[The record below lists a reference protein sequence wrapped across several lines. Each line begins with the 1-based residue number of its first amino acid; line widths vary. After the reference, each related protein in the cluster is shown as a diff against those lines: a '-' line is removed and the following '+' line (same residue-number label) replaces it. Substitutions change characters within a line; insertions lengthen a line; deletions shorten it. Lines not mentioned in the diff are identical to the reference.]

1 MNITTN
7 RPFTKSVFK
16 IALSC
21 PTKLYYARHPEL
33 YANSNDENDFLAALA
48 EGGFQVG
55 ELAKIYT
62 QVDVDL
68 HEVTDYSK
76 ALAKTEELLKRD
88 KVVIAEAAFGFE
100 NMFIRADIVRKN
112 GNRIDLIEVKAKSFN
127 PNTDSWMGKRTN
139 DKNSINA
146 TWREYLYDLAFQRYV
161 VSLAEPKYEVHSY
174 LMLADKSR
182 VADVDNLNQ
191 LFKIRKEN
199 GRTSIEVNPE
209 VKQKLESSKVEI
221 LTAFEADE
229 AVHSIIN
236 GTSGEQETYLG
247 GIKFVDFVKA
257 MCEAWTKDQRIASDL
272 SSSCFKCEFCNPT
285 QAGMRDGRDECW
297 LDKAKFAPSKSKKP
311 LISELWNPSK
321 RDEMIKAGLYYL
333 QDLTEEW
340 VKREHN
346 SKMEDGLSASD
357 RRWLQIAIATQN
369 SELIAE
375 YGEDLKG
382 GVYLDCEGIKA
393 YIKAHDICPP
403 YHMIDFETTAV
414 ALPYYK
420 GMHPYEQV
428 AFQFSHHIITPNADG
443 TFSIEHKGQWLN
455 EDVNAF
461 PNFKFVRALKS
472 QLVKDKGTIFR
483 YATHENSI
491 LNAIKVQLEQSN
503 EDDKDDLI
511 AFINCITHDKTGRK
525 GERDMIDLC
534 DVVKRFYYCYSQM
547 HGSNSIKQVLPAVLN
562 SSTYLQKKYSQA
574 IYGSKIPSLN
584 IPANEP
590 IAWISCMADGTI
602 DNPYHL
608 LPSVATYL
616 GLTEEQAQKLEDSQS
631 ESVDDMT
638 VANGGAALTAYSKL
652 MFCDGQ
658 MDQALRTALLR
669 YCELDTMAMV
679 FIWEYF
685 LHEMYVARKQVDKP
699 LWAN

>member
-1 MNITTN
+1 MNIKTTK
-7 RPFTKSVFK
+7 PFTKSVFK

-21 PTKLYYARHPEL
+21 PTKLYYARHPEW

-62 QVDVDL
+62 HVDVDL
-68 HEVTDYSK
+68 HDVTDYHE
-76 ALAKTEELLKRD
+76 ALTKTEELLARD
-88 KVVIAEAAFGFE
+88 EVVIAEAAFGYD
-100 NMFIRADIVRKN
+100 NLFIRADIVRKE

-127 PNTDSWMGKRTN
+127 PETDTWMGKRAN
-139 DKNSINA
+139 DKNSINT

-161 VSLAEPKYEVHSY
+161 VSLAKPKYEVHSY

-182 VADVDNLNQ
+182 FADVDNLNQ

-209 VKQKLESSKVEI
+209 VKQKLESSEVEI
-221 LTAFEADE
+221 LKAFDAEEVVQA
-229 AVHSIIN
+229 IIN
-236 GTSGEQETYLG
+236 GTSGEQAKYLG
-247 GIKFVDFVKA
+247 DKKFVDFVEK
-257 MCEAWTKDQRIASDL
+257 MCEAWTKDQRIATDI
-272 SSSCFKCEFCNPT
+272 SSRCFKCEFCNPT
-285 QAGMRDGRDECW
+285 QAGMKDGRDECW

-311 LISELWNPSK
+311 LISELWDFRK
-321 RDEMIKAGLYYL
+321 KDDMIRVKSYYL
-333 QDLTEEW
+333 ENLTEEW

-346 SKMEDGLSASD
+346 SRLEDGLSASD

-369 SELIAE
+369 KELMAE
-375 YGEDLKG
+375 FRNDLQG
-382 GVYLDCEGIKA
+382 DTYLDCEGIKA
-393 YIKAHDICPP
+393 YIKAHDIRPP

-414 ALPYYK
+414 ALPYYN

-443 TFSIEHKGQWLN
+443 TFTIEHKGQWLN

-461 PNFKFVRALKS
+461 PNFKFVRELKA
-472 QLVKDKGTIFR
+472 QLDKGTIFR
-483 YATHENSI
+483 YAMHENSI
-491 LNAIKVQLEQSN
+491 LNAIKKQLEQSN
-503 EDDKDDLI
+503 EPDKEELI
-511 AFINCITHDKTGRK
+511 AFINSITHEGKDRK

-534 DVVKRFYYCYSQM
+534 DIVKKFYYCYSQM

-562 SSTYLQKKYSQA
+562 SSTYLQNKYSQK
-574 IYGSKIPSLN
+574 IYGKDIPSQN
-584 IPANEP
+584 IPANDP
-590 IAWISCMADGTI
+590 IAWISRMADGTI

-608 LPSVATYL
+608 LPSVAEYL
-616 GLTEEQAQKLEDSQS
+616 GLTQEQVWKLEDNQA
-631 ESVDDMT
+631 EGNENDDMT

-685 LHEMYVARKQVDKP
+685 LHEIQIKKQMY
-699 LWAN
+699 

>member
-7 RPFTKSVFK
+7 RPFTKSLFK

-21 PTKLYYARHPEL
+21 PTKLYYARHPEW

-62 QVDVDL
+62 HVDVDL
-68 HEVTDYSK
+68 HDVTDYSQ
-76 ALAKTEELLKRD
+76 ALEETEKLLACND
-88 KVVIAEAAFGFE
+88 KVVIAEAAFGVG
-100 NMFIRADIVRKN
+100 NMFIRADIVRKD

-127 PNTDSWMGKRTN
+127 PNKDSWKGKQE
-139 DKNSINA
+139 KNSINT

-191 LFKIRKEN
+191 LFKIHKEN

-209 VKQKLESSKVEI
+209 VKQKLESSEVEI

-257 MCEAWTKDQRIASDL
+257 MCEAWTKGERIATDL
-272 SSSCFKCEFCNPT
+272 SSRCLKCEFCNPT
-285 QAGMRDGRDECW
+285 QAGMKDGRDECW
-297 LDKAKFAPSKSKKP
+297 LDKANFAPSKSKKP
-311 LISELWNPSK
+311 LISELWSPSK

-346 SKMEDGLSASD
+346 SKMEDGLSAPD
-357 RRWLQIAIATQN
+357 RRWLQLAIATQN

-382 GVYLDCEGIKA
+382 DVYLDCEGIKA
-393 YIKAHDICPP
+393 YIKAHDIRPP

-420 GMHPYEQV
+420 RMHPYEQV

-443 TFSIEHKGQWLN
+443 TFTIEHAGQWLN
-455 EDVNAF
+455 NDVNAF
-461 PNFKFVRALKS
+461 PNFDFVRALKS
-472 QLVKDKGTIFR
+472 QLEKDNGTIFR
-483 YATHENSI
+483 YSNHENTI
-491 LNAIKVQLEQSN
+491 LNEIKRQLEDSN
-503 EDDKDDLI
+503 EADKEELM
-511 AFINCITHDKTGRK
+511 AFINSITHETNGHK

-534 DVVKRFYYCYSQM
+534 DIVKKFYYCYSQM

-562 SSTYLQKKYSQA
+562 SSSYLQNKYSQK
-574 IYGSKIPSLN
+574 IYGKDIPSQN
-584 IPANEP
+584 IPADEP
-590 IAWISCMADGTI
+590 IAWISHMTDGTI

-616 GLTEEQAQKLEDSQS
+616 GLNEVQAQKLEDLQS

-685 LHEMYVARKQVDKP
+685 LYEMYVARKQVDKP